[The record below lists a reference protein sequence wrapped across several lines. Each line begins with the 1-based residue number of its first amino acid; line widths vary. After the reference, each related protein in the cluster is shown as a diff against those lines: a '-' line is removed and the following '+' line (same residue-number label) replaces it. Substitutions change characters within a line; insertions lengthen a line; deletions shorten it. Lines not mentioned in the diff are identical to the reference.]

1 MIYHIWSEH
10 SSHYI
15 TDVVLSHLLF
25 KKLSQLKLIICFLQ
39 KLRSS
44 LKSPLLDDS
53 SDIYPPLQYNGDIIT
68 QSDVTEKYIYNNG
81 NDTVQHNKFDNG
93 DIANEKKLF
102 NTHL

>member
-1 MIYHIWSEH
+1 M
-10 SSHYI
+10 
-15 TDVVLSHLLF
+15 
-25 KKLSQLKLIICFLQ
+25 KLIICFLQ